1 MASIRAAIAPSTA
14 LHAPARAPLPPLH
27 DAASLRRLEARATAA
42 LGGDAFEL
50 MRRAGRSA
58 WRCALRHWPQAQR
71 IVVVCGPGNNGGDGY
86 VLARYA
92 LDSGRDVRLV
102 HLPGHA
108 PRGALATRASEDCR
122 SRGGKRVEFD
132 GMLPPADLVVDAL
145 FGIGLDRAPERDA
158 AALIGAMNLHP
169 APRLSLD
176 VPSGVDVAQASA
188 PGAAVCAT
196 RTLEFIA
203 PKAGL
208 RTGPALD
215 LAGSLELAPLDLG
228 PELVAGEGAVAEL
241 LSPAHLRRWLRP
253 RARDAH
259 KGLFGRVLCIG
270 GDHGKGG
277 AAILCAEAAM
287 RAGAGLVEVATRAAH
302 LPALLARRPEAMG
315 HAVERVADVADLLE
329 RASVVALGPGL
340 GTEPWGRVMFGAAL
354 AAGKPLVLDAD
365 ALNLLAA
372 RPRPLPA
379 GTILTPHPGEAANL
393 LGTDARR
400 VQSDRFGAARALC
413 ERHDV
418 VVVLKGAGTIVAA
431 PGRPPRVVDG
441 GNPGMSVAG
450 MGDLLTGIV
459 AALRAQGLAPI
470 AAASAGAAL
479 HAGAGDSAAHDHG
492 QRGLLPSDLL
502 PWVRRLAN
510 PRPEA

>member
-1 MASIRAAIAPSTA
+1 MAPRPT
-14 LHAPARAPLPPLH
+14 LLDPARAPLPALH
-27 DAASLRRLEARATAA
+27 DAASLRRIEARAAA
-42 LGGDAFEL
+42 LQGGDPFEL
-50 MRRAGRSA
+50 MRRAGRAA

-102 HLPGHA
+102 VLAGHEPVGDLA
-108 PRGALATRASEDCR
+108 RRALEDCL
-122 SRGGKRVEFD
+122 SRGGKPQAFEGTSLN

-145 FGIGLDRAPERDA
+145 FGIGLDRAPEADA
-158 AALIGAMNLHP
+158 ARLIEAINLHP

-176 VPSGVDVAQASA
+176 VPSGVDVARGSA
-188 PGAAVCAT
+188 PGAAVRAT

-215 LAGSLELAPLDLG
+215 LAGALELAPLDLA
-228 PELVAGEGAVAEL
+228 PELVAEEGAVAEL
-241 LSPAHLRRWLRP
+241 LSPVHLRRWLQP
-253 RARDAH
+253 RQRDAH

-270 GDHGKGG
+270 GDHGRGG
-277 AAILCAEAAM
+277 AVILCAEAAM
-287 RAGAGLVEVATRAAH
+287 RCGAGLVEVATRPAH
-302 LPALLARRPEAMG
+302 LPSLLARRPEAMG
-315 HAVERVADVADLLE
+315 HGVERVADVADLLD
-329 RASVVALGPGL
+329 RADVVALGPGL
-340 GTEPWGRVMFGAAL
+340 GTEAWGRVMFGAAL

-372 RPRPLPA
+372 RPRPLPP

-400 VQSDRFGAARALC
+400 VQADRFEAARALC
-413 ERHDV
+413 ARHDV
-418 VVVLKGAGTIVAA
+418 VVVLKGAGTVVAA
-431 PGRPPRVVDG
+431 PGRPPRILDA
-441 GNPGMSVAG
+441 GNPGMAVAG
-450 MGDLLTGIV
+450 MGDLLTGII

-470 AAASAGAAL
+470 AAASAGVAL

-492 QRGLLPSDLL
+492 QRGMLPSDLL
-502 PWVRRLAN
+502 PWLRRLAN
-510 PRPEA
+510 PGTES